1 MSDSKALSPLTLG
14 NGVQVANR
22 LMMSAMCDLGGTP
35 DGQVTQEQVEFMK
48 ARAGFGGLIVTA
60 AAYPQANGKGLP
72 GQYSVARDADVEGL
86 TRLATAMKSRG
97 AKAILQIAHSGREAA
112 LPAQQGLRVVAPSK
126 MNFPWIKYPFDE
138 MTAEDVDELIA
149 DFGKATQ
156 RAIDAGFDGVEIH
169 NCNHDLLQ
177 QFFSAYS
184 NHRTDQWGGSFEKR
198 AALPLAVLKELHRVI
213 AASAKPDFIIGWRI
227 SPEEIHGENVGYTVD
242 GMLKQTQMVLDEGID
257 YLNLSLTGLEY
268 RYDSKP
274 AGHDKTFAQ
283 LFHAIMPANVPLY
296 IGSQVHT
303 PADVNAALT
312 DADGIYM
319 AREALVD
326 PEFTD
331 KLKTGREDEIVT
343 TMSEERL
350 TKVHLPEALAKEYAT
365 PGGFRE
371 SIPLE
376 GLPN

>member
-1 MSDSKALSPLTLG
+1 MTESKALSALTLG

-35 DGQVTQEQVEFMK
+35 DGQVTQEQIDFMQ
-48 ARAGFGGLIVTA
+48 ARAGFGALLVTA
-60 AAYPQANGKGLP
+60 AAYPQPNAKGLP
-72 GQYSVARDADVEGL
+72 GQYSVANDADVAGL
-86 TRLATAMKSRG
+86 SRLAAAMKSRG

-112 LPAQQGLRVVAPSK
+112 IPAQQGLRVVAPSK
-126 MNFPWIKYPFDE
+126 MTFPWIKYPIAE
-138 MTAEDVDELIA
+138 MTAADVDELIA
-149 DFGKATQ
+149 DYGKATQ

-184 NHRTDQWGGSFEKR
+184 NHRSDQWGGSFEKR

-213 AASAKPDFIIGWRI
+213 TAANKPEFIVGWRI
-227 SPEEIHGENVGYTVD
+227 SPEEVHGETVGYTVD
-242 GMLKQTQMVLDEGID
+242 DMLKQTKLVLAAGID

-274 AGHDKTFAQ
+274 AGHAHTFAQ

-303 PADVNAALT
+303 PADVDAALA
-312 DADGIYM
+312 DADGVYM

-331 KLKTGREDEIVT
+331 KLKAGRTADIIT
-343 TMSEERL
+343 TMSEARL
-350 TKVHLPEALAKEYAT
+350 KQVHLPKALAEEYAT

-371 SIPLE
+371 QIPLV